1 MALISTSISD
11 KNLFPTN
18 VLVIEDDQVLNQQLT
33 QLLEKEHYKVT
44 QCFDGEMGL
53 LTAVSKSFDLIL
65 LDVSLPK
72 RNGYSVLNTLR
83 QSRQTPVIILT
94 AHGAEEERILGFK
107 NGADDYLPKP
117 FNFTELLLRME
128 AILRRSRMTIPQ
140 QPDDSILQHDGLKLD
155 RQKQQVFFQEQAVQ
169 LTPIQFKLLWILAQ
183 HANHLLS
190 KPQLYRLVMERDF
203 SRYDR
208 SLDMHMS
215 RVRRKLIDVGM
226 PVDRLQTV
234 HGTGYM
240 LL

>member
-1 MALISTSISD
+1 MTD
-11 KNLFPTN
+11 KNKLAISI
-18 VLVIEDDQVLNQQLT
+18 LIIEDDPVLNHQLK
-33 QLLEKEHYKVT
+33 QLLEQQNFTVT
-44 QCFDGEMGL
+44 QRFNGEEGL
-53 LTAVSKSFDLIL
+53 FTAVSSQFDLIL

-72 RNGYSVLNTLR
+72 RNGYSVLSILR

-94 AHGAEEERILGFK
+94 AHGAEEERIMGFK

-117 FNFTELLLRME
+117 FNFTELVLRIE
-128 AILRRSRMTIPQ
+128 AILRRAGIIDHSQ
-140 QPDDSILQHDGLKLD
+140 QEDSVLQHEGLKLD
-155 RQKQQVFFQEQAVQ
+155 RKKQRVYFHEHVVQ
-169 LTPIQFKLLWILAQ
+169 LTPIQFKLLWTLMQ

-215 RVRRKLIDVGM
+215 RVRRKLMDVGM

>member
-1 MALISTSISD
+1 MSD
-11 KNLFPTN
+11 KKNSHSN
-18 VLVIEDDQVLNQQLT
+18 ILVIEDDLVLNHQLK
-33 QLLEKEHYKVT
+33 QLLEKKSFRVI
-44 QCFDGEMGL
+44 QCFNGEEGL
-53 LTAVSKSFDLIL
+53 LKAVSGQFDLIL
-65 LDVSLPK
+65 LDVSLPG
-72 RNGYSVLNTLR
+72 RDGYSVLNTLR
-83 QSRQTPVIILT
+83 QSRQTPVLILT
-94 AHGAEEERILGFK
+94 AHGAEEERIMGFK

-117 FNFTELLLRME
+117 FNFTELVLRIE
-128 AILRRSRMTIPQ
+128 AILRRVRAIDHPHQENSV
-140 QPDDSILQHDGLKLD
+140 LEHEGLMLD
-155 RQKQQVFFQEQAVQ
+155 RKKQKVFFHEQVVQ
-169 LTPIQFKLLWILAQ
+169 LTPIQFKLLWTLTQ

>member
-1 MALISTSISD
+1 MPD
-11 KNLFPTN
+11 KNKAPISILI
-18 VLVIEDDQVLNQQLT
+18 IEDDLILNYQLK
-33 QLLEKEHYKVT
+33 QLLEKQSFIVT
-44 QCFDGEMGL
+44 QCFNGEQGL
-53 LTAVSKSFDLIL
+53 QNAVSNHYDLIL

-72 RNGYSVLNTLR
+72 RDGYSVLNTLR
-83 QSRQTPVIILT
+83 QTQQTPVIILT
-94 AHGAEEERILGFK
+94 AHGAEEERIMGFK

-117 FNFTELLLRME
+117 FNFTELVLRIE
-128 AILRRSRMTIPQ
+128 AILRRARSAIPQ
-140 QPDDSILQHDGLKLD
+140 QVVDSVLQYEGLILD
-155 RQKQQVFFQEQAVQ
+155 RQKQQVFFQDHPVQ
-169 LTPIQFKLLWILAQ
+169 LTPIQFKLLWTLML

-215 RVRRKLIDVGM
+215 RVRRKLTDVGM

-234 HGTGYM
+234 HGTGYI

>member
-1 MALISTSISD
+1 MSD
-11 KNLFPTN
+11 KNKLPIN
-18 VLVIEDDQVLNQQLT
+18 ILIIEDDLVLNHQLK
-33 QLLEKEHYKVT
+33 QLLEKQGFLIT
-44 QCFDGEMGL
+44 QQFNGEKGL
-53 LTAVSKSFDLIL
+53 LTAASGQFDLIL
-65 LDVSLPK
+65 LDVSLPE
-72 RNGYSVLNTLR
+72 RDGYSVLNVLR

-94 AHGAEEERILGFK
+94 AHGAEEERILGFR

-117 FNFTELLLRME
+117 FNFTELVLRIE
-128 AILRRSRMTIPQ
+128 AILRRAGTICHQPQ
-140 QPDDSILQHDGLKLD
+140 ALSILQHEGLRLD
-155 RQKQQVFFQEQAVQ
+155 RQKQQVFFHEQAVQ
-169 LTPIQFKLLWILAQ
+169 LTPIQFKLLWTLMQ

>member
-1 MALISTSISD
+1 M
-11 KNLFPTN
+11 
-18 VLVIEDDQVLNQQLT
+18 
-33 QLLEKEHYKVT
+33 
-44 QCFDGEMGL
+44 
-53 LTAVSKSFDLIL
+53 
-65 LDVSLPK
+65 
-72 RNGYSVLNTLR
+72 
-83 QSRQTPVIILT
+83 
-94 AHGAEEERILGFK
+94 GFK

-117 FNFTELLLRME
+117 FNFTELVLRIE
-128 AILRRSRMTIPQ
+128 AILRRVRAIDHPHQENSV
-140 QPDDSILQHDGLKLD
+140 LEHEGLMLD
-155 RQKQQVFFQEQAVQ
+155 RKKQKVFFHEQVVQ
-169 LTPIQFKLLWILAQ
+169 LTPIQFKLLWTLTQ

>member
-1 MALISTSISD
+1 MSNQNKASTSI
-11 KNLFPTN
+11 LI
-18 VLVIEDDQVLNQQLT
+18 IEDDLVLNHQLK
-33 QLLEKEHYKVT
+33 QLLEKQCFIVT
-44 QCFDGEMGL
+44 QCFNGEEGL
-53 LTAVSKSFDLIL
+53 LTAVRDDYDLIL
-65 LDVSLPK
+65 LDISLPE
-72 RNGYSVLNTLR
+72 RDGYSVLNTLR
-83 QSRQTPVIILT
+83 QTHQTPVIILT

-107 NGADDYLPKP
+107 NGADDYLAKP
-117 FNFTELLLRME
+117 FNFTELVLRIE
-128 AILRRSRMTIPQ
+128 AIIRRASPTK
-140 QPDDSILQHDGLKLD
+140 LQHLNGSVLQHEGLKLD
-155 RQKQQVFFQEQAVQ
+155 RQKQQVFFHEHSVQ
-169 LTPIQFKLLWILAQ
+169 LTPIQFKLLWTLMQ

-234 HGTGYM
+234 HGSGYI

>member
-1 MALISTSISD
+1 MTDKHKLAISILI
-11 KNLFPTN
+11 
-18 VLVIEDDQVLNQQLT
+18 IEDDPVLNHQLK
-33 QLLEKEHYKVT
+33 QLLEKQSFTVT
-44 QCFDGEMGL
+44 QRFNGEEGL
-53 LTAVSKSFDLIL
+53 LTAVSGQFDLIL
-65 LDVSLPK
+65 LDVSLPE
-72 RNGYSVLNTLR
+72 RDGYSVLSTLR

-94 AHGAEEERILGFK
+94 AHGAEEERIMGFK

-117 FNFTELLLRME
+117 FNFTELVLRIE
-128 AILRRSRMTIPQ
+128 AILRRAGVIDHSQ
-140 QPDDSILQHDGLKLD
+140 QEDSVLQYEGLKLD
-155 RQKQQVFFQEQAVQ
+155 RKKQQVHFHDHVVQ
-169 LTPIQFKLLWILAQ
+169 LTPIQFKLLWTLTQ

-234 HGTGYM
+234 HGTGYI

>member
-1 MALISTSISD
+1 MTD
-11 KNLFPTN
+11 KNKPAINILI
-18 VLVIEDDQVLNQQLT
+18 IEDDPVLNHQLK
-33 QLLEKEHYKVT
+33 QLLEKQSFTVT
-44 QCFDGEMGL
+44 QRFNGEEGL
-53 LTAVSKSFDLIL
+53 LTAVSGQFDLIL
-65 LDVSLPK
+65 LDVSLPE
-72 RNGYSVLNTLR
+72 RDGYSVLSILR

-94 AHGAEEERILGFK
+94 AHGAEEERIMGFK

-117 FNFTELLLRME
+117 FNFTELVLRIE
-128 AILRRSRMTIPQ
+128 AILRRTGVIDHSQ
-140 QPDDSILQHDGLKLD
+140 QEDSVLQHEGLKLD
-155 RQKQQVFFQEQAVQ
+155 RKKQQVYFHDHVVQ
-169 LTPIQFKLLWILAQ
+169 LTPIQFKLLWTLTQ

-215 RVRRKLIDVGM
+215 RVRRKLMDVGM

>member
-1 MALISTSISD
+1 MSNQNKASTSI
-11 KNLFPTN
+11 LI
-18 VLVIEDDQVLNQQLT
+18 IEDDLVLNHQLK
-33 QLLEKEHYKVT
+33 QLLEKQHFIVT
-44 QCFDGEMGL
+44 QCFNGEEGL
-53 LTAVSKSFDLIL
+53 LTVVSDDYDLIL
-65 LDVSLPK
+65 LDISLPE
-72 RNGYSVLNTLR
+72 RDGYSVLNTLR
-83 QSRQTPVIILT
+83 QTHQTPVIILT

-117 FNFTELLLRME
+117 FNFTELVLRIE
-128 AILRRSRMTIPQ
+128 AIIRRASPTK
-140 QPDDSILQHDGLKLD
+140 LQHLNRSVLQNDGLMLD
-155 RQKQQVFFQEQAVQ
+155 RQKQQVFFHEHAVQ
-169 LTPIQFKLLWILAQ
+169 LTPIQFKLLWTLMQ

-234 HGTGYM
+234 HGSGYI

>member
-1 MALISTSISD
+1 MFNKNKISNSILI
-11 KNLFPTN
+11 
-18 VLVIEDDQVLNQQLT
+18 IEDDLVLNHQLK
-33 QLLEKEHYKVT
+33 QLLEKQRFIVSQCLNGEQGLLAAVSEHY
-44 QCFDGEMGL
+44 
-53 LTAVSKSFDLIL
+53 DLIL
-65 LDVSLPK
+65 LDISLPE
-72 RNGYSVLNTLR
+72 RDGYSVLNTLR
-83 QSRQTPVIILT
+83 QTHQTPVIILT

-117 FNFTELLLRME
+117 FNFTELVLRIE
-128 AILRRSRMTIPQ
+128 AILRRANTTNHQ
-140 QPDDSILQHDGLKLD
+140 QLNGSVIQHEGLTLD
-155 RQKQQVFFQEQAVQ
+155 RQKQQVFFHEHAVQ
-169 LTPIQFKLLWILAQ
+169 LTPIQFKLLWTLMQ

-234 HGTGYM
+234 HGSGYI

>member
-1 MALISTSISD
+1 MTD
-11 KNLFPTN
+11 KNKLAISI
-18 VLVIEDDQVLNQQLT
+18 LIIEDDPVLNHQLKQLLT
-33 QLLEKEHYKVT
+33 QQNFSVT
-44 QCFDGEMGL
+44 QCFNGEEGL
-53 LTAVSKSFDLIL
+53 LTAVSGQFDLIL
-65 LDVSLPK
+65 LDVSLPE
-72 RNGYSVLNTLR
+72 RDGYSVLNILR

-94 AHGAEEERILGFK
+94 ANGAEEERIMGFK

-117 FNFTELLLRME
+117 FNFTELVLRIE
-128 AILRRSRMTIPQ
+128 AILRRVGVIDHSQ
-140 QPDDSILQHDGLKLD
+140 HDSSILQYEGLKLD
-155 RQKQQVFFQEQAVQ
+155 RKKQQVFFHDHVVQ
-169 LTPIQFKLLWILAQ
+169 LTPIQFKLLWTLTQ

-215 RVRRKLIDVGM
+215 RVRRKLTEVGM

>member
-1 MALISTSISD
+1 MFNKNKISNSILI
-11 KNLFPTN
+11 
-18 VLVIEDDQVLNQQLT
+18 IEDDLVLNHQLK
-33 QLLEKEHYKVT
+33 QLLEKQRFIVS
-44 QCFDGEMGL
+44 QCFDGEHGL
-53 LTAVSKSFDLIL
+53 LAAVSEHYDLIL
-65 LDVSLPK
+65 LDISLPE
-72 RNGYSVLNTLR
+72 RDGYSVLNTLR
-83 QSRQTPVIILT
+83 QTRKTPVIILT

-117 FNFTELLLRME
+117 FNFTELVLRIE
-128 AILRRSRMTIPQ
+128 AILRRACTTSYQ
-140 QPDDSILQHDGLKLD
+140 QLNGSVLQHEGLTLD
-155 RQKQQVFFQEQAVQ
+155 RQKQQVFFHEHAVQ
-169 LTPIQFKLLWILAQ
+169 LTPIQFKLLWTLMQ

-234 HGTGYM
+234 HGAGYI

>member
-1 MALISTSISD
+1 MSD
-11 KNLFPTN
+11 KNKAAISILI
-18 VLVIEDDQVLNQQLT
+18 IEDDLILNNQLK
-33 QLLEKEHYKVT
+33 QLLEKQSFIVT
-44 QCFDGEMGL
+44 QCFNGEQGL
-53 LTAVSKSFDLIL
+53 QNAVSNHYDLIL

-72 RNGYSVLNTLR
+72 RDGYSVLNTLR
-83 QSRQTPVIILT
+83 QSQQTPVIILT
-94 AHGAEEERILGFK
+94 AHGAEEERIMGFK

-117 FNFTELLLRME
+117 FNFTELVLRIE
-128 AILRRSRMTIPQ
+128 AILRRARAAIPQ
-140 QPDDSILQHDGLKLD
+140 QVVDSVLQYDGLMLD
-155 RQKQQVFFQEQAVQ
+155 RQKQQVFFQDHLVQ
-169 LTPIQFKLLWILAQ
+169 LTPIQFKLLWTLML

-215 RVRRKLIDVGM
+215 RVRRKLTDVGM

-234 HGTGYM
+234 HGTGYI

>member
-1 MALISTSISD
+1 MSDQNKLSISI
-11 KNLFPTN
+11 LI
-18 VLVIEDDQVLNQQLT
+18 IEDDSILNHQLKR
-33 QLLEKEHYKVT
+33 LLEKQGFIVN
-44 QCFDGEMGL
+44 QCFNGEEGL
-53 LTAVSKSFDLIL
+53 ITAVGGQFDLIL
-65 LDVSLPK
+65 LDVSLPE
-72 RNGYSVLNTLR
+72 RDGYSVLNILR

-94 AHGAEEERILGFK
+94 AHGAEEERIMGFK

-117 FNFTELLLRME
+117 FNFTELVLRIE
-128 AILRRSRMTIPQ
+128 AILRRSAGVPHLL
-140 QPDDSILQHDGLKLD
+140 PNYSVLQHDGLKLD
-155 RQKQQVFFQEQAVQ
+155 RQKQQVFFHDHAVQ
-169 LTPIQFKLLWILAQ
+169 LTPIQFKLLWTLMQ